1 MKTPYWV
8 WEWFGWMG
16 SLVVHV
22 AIALVLFL
30 VRGAFS
36 SSSMIVMGFP
46 GGGTGG
52 PMRIDLVSPEEAGGV
67 LPPEPAVPRSI
78 RKYTPEPEPLP
89 PEPEDLPEPE
99 PRTKPDD
106 RPKVAPNVR
115 AKKRVQPPAPTPSPV
130 RSTDVHAPVRFGL
143 SGGRGGGQGSGIG
156 TGIGPGTGQGAFPYQ
171 DYLLAVRTRIQT
183 FWRPLIAPRGP
194 AQTYVARVFF
204 TIDRSGRLVTLRIT
218 RSSGE
223 PLYDMSIERAI
234 RLAAPFPPLPAGYSG
249 RTLSFD
255 IEFRY
260 QP

>member
-1 MKTPYWV
+1 
-8 WEWFGWMG
+8 
-16 SLVVHV
+16 VVHV
-22 AIALVLFL
+22 TLALVLFL
-30 VRGAFS
+30 VQGAFS
-36 SSSMIVMGFP
+36 SSSMVVMGFP

-52 PMRIDLVSPEEAGGV
+52 PMRIDLVSPEEAGMAP
-67 LPPEPAVPRSI
+67 PPEPAVPRSI
-78 RKYTPEPEPLP
+78 RKYTVEPEPPP

-99 PRTKPDD
+99 PRKPPDD

-115 AKKRVQPPAPTPSPV
+115 AKKRVASPVPAPSTARATVAQTPV
-130 RSTDVHAPVRFGL
+130 RLGL

-156 TGIGPGTGQGAFPYQ
+156 TGIGPGTEQGAFPYR

-183 FWRPLIAPRGP
+183 FWRPLIVPRGP
-194 AQTYVARVFF
+194 IQMYIARVFF
-204 TIDRSGRLVTLRIT
+204 TLDRSGRLITLRIT

-234 RLAAPFPPLPAGYSG
+234 RLAAPFPPLPAGYPG

-260 QP
+260 RP